1 MRGTFFFFAL
11 SSCLSLSV
19 AKIAKGDALGL
30 GYGLRYNVH
39 GWGLIVGGARGACL
53 ALAGCAALESIAAG
67 LG

>member
-1 MRGTFFFFAL
+1 
-11 SSCLSLSV
+11 V

-39 GWGLIVGGARGACL
+39 GWGLIVGGALGACL